1 MTDEKNGTFTA
12 SAIELKRA
20 DPPHRLFFHVPHNAT
35 WAGRVTC
42 MCLVILSVCFF
53 TITAIKVANI
63 STEVRSRVTVQ
74 SVQLLP
80 EQGFRENESYTTMS
94 LDPGT
99 NDEMLVQVMVRV

>member
-35 WAGRVTC
+35 WAGRAHVR
-42 MCLVILSVCFF
+42 LVISSTNHFS
-53 TITAIKVANI
+53 TIIAIKVSNI

-99 NDEMLVQVMVRV
+99 DDEMLVQVMVRV